1 MGKQNLM
8 RFFFGVLCLLV
19 SCRIFAQTQS
29 CPLNSSWSSGT
40 LTHWEAYTGNNKNG
54 NGDSAIKKTYDSGV
68 AYPSGTLGAVTLPE
82 YQLSANGMQV
92 ISASGT
98 DPYGGFATIP
108 NINGYQYTN
117 SILLGSTNVAT
128 RSGTGATSGG
138 YIRGIRY
145 RINVP
150 ASPSTQPYTM
160 TYAYAMVLENGSHN
174 SSEQPLFSATLSTN
188 DSVITCASPQ
198 YYLPTKNDA
207 NTQGGGATLDTATA
221 IAEGFSVSSKLSP
234 NADQNGNSPTPVY
247 LQDVWT
253 KSWREVTFDL
263 SPYRGQQVV
272 LTFEADNCVPG
283 GHFSYAYIAIRNTC
297 NGLIISG
304 DSVAC
309 SNSDLVYSIPALT
322 GATYQWTI
330 PAGWSIVSGADS
342 NVLTVKVGATGGMIT
357 TEEINSCADLKDTIQ
372 VTTTLPTLAGS
383 VNSNARVCTDSNMK
397 VLTISG
403 NRGSVL
409 NWIYSSDN
417 GGTWN
422 SLADTTLQYTAQNLT
437 ATTVYRA
444 LVRNGAS
451 CDIDTSSAAVITV
464 DPKSV
469 GGQLDPA
476 LMEFCLGQFK
486 GAVLTL
492 KGDTGSVL
500 NWQSSTDTTNW
511 TDFTPADTSTS
522 YNVVGL
528 TNSTGYRLLVKS
540 GVCPADTS
548 SIAYVHLLNAQFPQ
562 ATIDPADTTIC
573 YGSSALLNASITV
586 GTSYTWTN
594 TTSLVN
600 QGSGTID
607 RLPYYINATA
617 SPIDSTT
624 YILSIGNAGC
634 PNVLLDTFQ
643 VNVYPQIIVNAG
655 NDTSVVV
662 GEPLQLH
669 AVSSETADS
678 FTWTPTTD
686 LNNPDIADPIAT
698 LGSNI
703 DSITYVVRATS
714 AKGCYGEADIVV
726 RVFKTGPDIFVPNA
740 FTPGGATNN
749 IFRPITAGIT
759 SLQYFRVYNR
769 WGQLVY
775 STTTIGQGW
784 NGYLNGRLQD
794 SGTYVWMVQGTSY
807 TGKIISHKGVMV
819 LVR

>member
-1 MGKQNLM
+1 MKS
-8 RFFFGVLCLLV
+8 FPGVLCLLV
-19 SCRIFAQTQS
+19 CCRTFAQTQS
-29 CPLNSSWSSGT
+29 CPLNSSFSAGT

-54 NGDSAIKKTYDSGV
+54 NGTSAIMKTYDSAV

-98 DPYGGFATIP
+98 DAYGGFATIP
-108 NINGYQYTN
+108 KINGYQYTN
-117 SILLGSTNVAT
+117 SILLGSTNIT
-128 RSGTGATSGG
+128 GRSTTGTTQGG
-138 YIRGIRY
+138 YIRGISY

-150 ASPSTQPYTM
+150 VSPATQPYTM

-174 SSEQPLFSATLSTN
+174 SDEQPLFSATLSTN

-198 YYLPTKNDA
+198 YYLPTKNNA
-207 NTQGGGATLDTATA
+207 NTQGGGASLDTAAA
-221 IAEGFSVSSKLSP
+221 IAEGFSLSSTLSP
-234 NADQNGNSPTPVY
+234 NADPNSTTTNATH

-272 LTFEADNCVPG
+272 LTFETDNCVPG
-283 GHFSYAYIAIRNTC
+283 GHFSYAYIALRNTC

-309 SNSDLVYSIPALT
+309 TNSDLVYSIPSLT

-330 PAGWSIVSGADS
+330 PSGWSVVSGADS
-342 NVLTVKVGATGGMIT
+342 NILTVKAGATGGQIT
-357 TEEINSCADLKDTIQ
+357 TEEINGCADLKDTIQ
-372 VTTTLPTLAGS
+372 VTTSLPTLAGS
-383 VNSNARVCTDSNMK
+383 VNSNTRVCTDSNMS
-397 VLTISG
+397 VLTITG

-409 NWIYSSDN
+409 NWLSSADN
-417 GGTWN
+417 GSTWN
-422 SLADTTLQYTAQNLT
+422 ILSDTTLQDTIQNLT
-437 ATTVYRA
+437 TTTVYRA
-444 LVRNGAS
+444 LIRNGAS

-469 GGQLDPA
+469 GGQLDPSN
-476 LMEFCLGQFK
+476 MEFCLGQFK
-486 GAVLTL
+486 EAVLTL
-492 KGDTGSVL
+492 KGQTGSVL
-500 NWQSSTDTTNW
+500 NWQSSTDSTNW

-522 YNVVGL
+522 DTIGSL
-528 TNSTGYRLLVKS
+528 PNSIWYRLLVKS

-548 SIAYVHLLNAQFPQ
+548 ATAYLDLLNAQFPQ

-573 YGSSALLNASITV
+573 YGSTALLNASITT
-586 GTSYTWTN
+586 GTGYTWTN
-594 TTSLVN
+594 TATLAN
-600 QGSGTID
+600 QGNGVID
-607 RLPYYINATA
+607 GLPYSINATA
-617 SPIDSTT
+617 SPLKSTA
-624 YILSIGNAGC
+624 YVLSIENTGC
-634 PNVLLDTFQ
+634 PNLLVDTFQ
-643 VNVYPQIIVNAG
+643 VNVYPQILVNAG

-662 GEPLQLH
+662 GEPLQLQ
-669 AVSSETADS
+669 AVSSDTGDA
-678 FTWTPTTD
+678 FTWTPATD
-686 LNNPDIADPIAT
+686 LNNPDIANPIAI

-703 DSITYVVRATS
+703 DSITYTVRATS
-714 AKGCYGEADIVV
+714 ALGCYGVADIVV
-726 RVFKTGPDIFVPNA
+726 RVFKTGADIFVPNA

-749 IFRPITAGIT
+749 IFRPITAGIS

-775 STTTIGQGW
+775 STSALGQGW

-794 SGTYVWMVQGTSY
+794 TGTYAWMVQGTSY
-807 TGKIISHKGVMV
+807 TGKVISRKGVMI